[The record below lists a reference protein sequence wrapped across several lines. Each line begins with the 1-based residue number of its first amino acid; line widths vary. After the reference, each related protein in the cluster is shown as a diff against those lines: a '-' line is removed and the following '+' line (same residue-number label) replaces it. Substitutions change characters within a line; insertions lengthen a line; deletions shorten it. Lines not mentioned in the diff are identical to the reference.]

1 MTTLVTGGAGAI
13 GSNLLRQLLQL
24 NHRVVIID
32 DLSSGYKDNI
42 PDGVFF
48 IQGDI
53 TDEATLDK
61 LFDEHHF
68 DYIFHLAALFANQ
81 NSVEHPVR
89 DLSVNGLG
97 TLRLLER
104 AQSLYTQNI
113 LKRFIYSSSSC
124 VYGTF
129 SGAASE
135 EMKLSPDTP
144 YAITK
149 LMGEYYCDFFHK
161 HYQLPTT
168 VFRFF
173 NSYGPGERPGKYRNV
188 IPNFIQRA
196 MNNEPLVITG
206 TGNETRDF
214 TFVDDAIRCLTD
226 SMNLESTVGKTYNI
240 ATGKETKIVDLA
252 KKIILYTGSKS
263 NIEFAPRRSW
273 DHTLTRCGNIAKA
286 EGDIRYNP
294 QTPLDDGLKITVE
307 WFKKNRQALL
317 Q

>member
-13 GSNLLRQLLQL
+13 GSNLVRHLLQL
-24 NHRVVIID
+24 NHSVVVVD
-32 DLSSGYKDNI
+32 DLSSGYADNL
-42 PDGVFF
+42 PHSATF
-48 IQGDI
+48 IHGDI
-53 TDEATLDK
+53 TDDVTLNS
-61 LFDEHHF
+61 LFHKYRFE
-68 DYIFHLAALFANQ
+68 YIFHLAALFANQ

-97 TLRLLER
+97 TLRLLEK
-104 AQSLYTQNI
+104 AQQLYSQKT
-113 LKRFIYSSSSC
+113 LKRFVYSSSSC

-129 SGAASE
+129 SGTASE
-135 EMKLSPDTP
+135 EMKLAPDTP

-161 HYQLPTT
+161 NYLLPTT

-188 IPNFIQRA
+188 IPNFIHRA
-196 MNNEPLVITG
+196 MKHEPLVITG

-214 TFVDDAIRCLTD
+214 TYVDDAIRCLTD
-226 SMNLESTVGKTYNI
+226 SLNLEPSIGKTYNI
-240 ATGKETKIVDLA
+240 ATGQETKIIDLA

-263 NIEFAPRRSW
+263 TIEFAPRRSW

-286 EGDIRYNP
+286 GTDIRYNP
-294 QTPLDDGLKITVE
+294 NTSLDDGLRTTVE
-307 WFKKNRQALL
+307 WFRKIQQMN
-317 Q
+317 